1 MKHEVIHVELMKH
14 VMKYEM
20 YVNEHDVRLIVIA
33 MTIMCVMALR
43 RVMHESANRE
53 LHWTVMTVWFV
64 LLIRVIRRMDV
75 NIPPMT
81 RSVIM
86 DCFAMVWK
94 RAI

>member
-33 MTIMCVMALR
+33 MTIMCVMDLR

-53 LHWTVMTVWFV
+53 LHWIVMTVWFV

-75 NIPPMT
+75 NIPLT
-81 RSVIM
+81 TQN
-86 DCFAMVWK
+86 
-94 RAI
+94 AITDYFVME